1 MLQAS
6 AGAAKDVSGSAKG
19 FLGYVLSHQ
28 KDSQILPLVE
38 NAVECRTE
46 LAPQLSGDRYSA
58 SPQAKQ
64 SPAPTSAL
72 IVFPACLS
80 RLSSEHWSACDWH
93 GASQQQALLCL

>member
-46 LAPQLSGDRYSA
+46 LAPQLSGNR
-58 SPQAKQ
+58 
-64 SPAPTSAL
+64 
-72 IVFPACLS
+72 
-80 RLSSEHWSACDWH
+80 
-93 GASQQQALLCL
+93 

>member
-1 MLQAS
+1 MCVGQQLMGLCGILCGTLRSGPMLQAS

-46 LAPQLSGDRYSA
+46 LAPQLSGNR
-58 SPQAKQ
+58 
-64 SPAPTSAL
+64 
-72 IVFPACLS
+72 
-80 RLSSEHWSACDWH
+80 
-93 GASQQQALLCL
+93 